1 MGKQVLYSYWISVC
15 LSRLFETGSYQGYF
29 ETYGRDALMNY
40 VEIPDGKVVQSIHA
54 VNVYTDWDIA
64 AWRENRL
71 KLKNAGM

>member
-1 MGKQVLYSYWISVC
+1 
-15 LSRLFETGSYQGYF
+15 
-29 ETYGRDALMNY
+29 MNY